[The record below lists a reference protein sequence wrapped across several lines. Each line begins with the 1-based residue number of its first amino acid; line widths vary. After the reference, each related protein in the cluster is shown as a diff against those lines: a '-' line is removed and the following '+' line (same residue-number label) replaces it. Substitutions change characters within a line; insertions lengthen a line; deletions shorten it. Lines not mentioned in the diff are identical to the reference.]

1 MSVSDPLDPSAV
13 LQLTSQIIT
22 RLESPYDALAA
33 AMHAIMLSVGFRFA
47 GLGDD
52 ARQEGDGTQRN
63 LPAEWNQHGPH
74 YYHFRYS
81 HPQSSLT
88 FVIKVV
94 RMGDKC
100 VILGIGIGD
109 NKTVVLDIATDDYTS
124 ASFFP
129 NDLSNDPIV
138 HGFISSNRFHDF
150 IKTVKLNIIQRL
162 IPGLNKPGYD
172 DSTTTTTTTTSSS
185 GTIPSRNQPRQP
197 PFMVPPPMPT
207 DPYNVGGDDL
217 NPFGDRL
224 RLPGSRGT
232 GGGMY
237 VGPNHPIFGGRF
249 DDPPIGGGPE
259 NLPRGAVPPGARF
272 DPITPPGPRFNPRNF
287 RAPRSGEPDNDELL
301 PPVSD

>member
-1 MSVSDPLDPSAV
+1 MSASDPLDPSAV

-22 RLESPYDALAA
+22 RLELPYDALAA

-129 NDLSNDPIV
+129 NDLSNDP
-138 HGFISSNRFHDF
+138 
-150 IKTVKLNIIQRL
+150 L
-162 IPGLNKPGYD
+162 
-172 DSTTTTTTTTSSS
+172 
-185 GTIPSRNQPRQP
+185 
-197 PFMVPPPMPT
+197 
-207 DPYNVGGDDL
+207 
-217 NPFGDRL
+217 
-224 RLPGSRGT
+224 
-232 GGGMY
+232 
-237 VGPNHPIFGGRF
+237 
-249 DDPPIGGGPE
+249 
-259 NLPRGAVPPGARF
+259 
-272 DPITPPGPRFNPRNF
+272 
-287 RAPRSGEPDNDELL
+287 
-301 PPVSD
+301 